1 MLEIS
6 RIGCAVYLCILSVI
20 DIWTRRIPLWF
31 LAAGGAAAAAARIC
45 QTGTLDFS
53 ALAGAVT
60 GAVFIVVS
68 RVTREGISRVPE
80 SAGCLV
86 RCFPLFG
93 AVCSGP
99 FGI

>member
-31 LAAGGAAAAAARIC
+31 LAAGGAGAAAARIC

-60 GAVFIVVS
+60 GD
-68 RVTREGISRVPE
+68 GIY
-80 SAGCLV
+80 
-86 RCFPLFG
+86 
-93 AVCSGP
+93 SGKQGNKGRLWIWGQP
-99 FGI
+99 TEYLLWGYI